1 MTIVVAALYHFAS
14 LEDYQDMRQ
23 PMQNFCDEHGIKGS
37 LLLAREGIN
46 GTVAGSREGI
56 DALLKFL
63 RDDDRLQAL
72 EHKESQASDWPFYR
86 MKVKLKKEI
95 VTLGV
100 EGVDPN
106 VCVGTYIEA
115 RQWNA
120 VISDPDVLVLD
131 TRNDYEYEI
140 GTFKGAIDPK
150 TDSFREFPAYV
161 EKNCDPHRHKKV
173 AMFCT
178 GGIRCEKASAY
189 MLQQGYDEVFHL
201 KGGILKYLEE
211 VPEEESLWQ
220 GECYVFDDRVAV
232 LHGLKEGS
240 YSLCRGCRWPL
251 HEVDKHSLHYE
262 EGICCERCYDVLTP
276 EKRSRLEER
285 EKQSRL
291 AKERGETHLGMSIK
305 EAQHRKL
312 ARKNMEREKQ
322 AQRQAV
328 IAKSAEYLKKQVSGD
343 KYHG

>member
-1 MTIVVAALYHFAS
+1 MNIVVAALYHFAT
-14 LEDYQDMRQ
+14 LDDYQGMRQ
-23 PMQNFCDEHGIKGS
+23 PIQDFCDAHGLKGS

-56 DALLKFL
+56 DALLEFL

-72 EHKESQASDWPFYR
+72 EHKESFASEPPFYR

-115 RQWNA
+115 KQWND

-150 TDSFREFPAYV
+150 TDTFREFPAYV
-161 EKNCDPHRHKKV
+161 EKHCDPKKHKKV

-189 MLQQGYDEVFHL
+189 MLKQGYEEVFHL

-232 LHGLKEGS
+232 LHGLKEGH

-251 HEVDKHSLHYE
+251 RDEDKQSKHYE

-276 EKRSRLEER
+276 EKRARLAER

-291 AKERGETHLGMSIK
+291 AANRGEAHLGMSIK
-305 EAQHRKL
+305 D
-312 ARKNMEREKQ
+312 
-322 AQRQAV
+322 AQRKKLEHKLSLG
-328 IAKSAEYLKKQVSGD
+328 AKVPKYLEIKVTKEQNSND
-343 KYHG
+343 

>member
-1 MTIVVAALYHFAS
+1 MMNIVVAALYHFAT
-14 LEDYQDMRQ
+14 LDDYKDIRQ
-23 PMQNFCDEHGIKGS
+23 PIQDFCDGHDLKGS

-56 DALLKFL
+56 DALLRFL

-72 EHKESQASDWPFYR
+72 EHKESFASEMPFYR

-115 RQWNA
+115 KQWND

-131 TRNDYEYEI
+131 TRNDYEYKV

-150 TDSFREFPAYV
+150 TDTFREFPAYV
-161 EKNCDPHRHKKV
+161 EKNCNPKKHKKV

-189 MLQQGYDEVFHL
+189 MLKQGYEEVFHL
-201 KGGILKYLEE
+201 T
-211 VPEEESLWQ
+211 Q
-220 GECYVFDDRVAV
+220 
-232 LHGLKEGS
+232 
-240 YSLCRGCRWPL
+240 RWHFKIP
-251 HEVDKHSLHYE
+251 
-262 EGICCERCYDVLTP
+262 
-276 EKRSRLEER
+276 
-285 EKQSRL
+285 
-291 AKERGETHLGMSIK
+291 
-305 EAQHRKL
+305 
-312 ARKNMEREKQ
+312 
-322 AQRQAV
+322 
-328 IAKSAEYLKKQVSGD
+328 
-343 KYHG
+343 